1 MQGVAPSG
9 RRISGDIT
17 LTGAQLTAQ
26 AQSLRVRSPAPAHGP
41 SPRSAAHATLGR
53 DRGVALIDGMTAEQ
67 AYLFG
72 ARCGDVAGLAA
83 FAADGGDLDVWDS
96 VGRTATIHAARHR
109 HPPALEW

>member
-1 MQGVAPSG
+1 VQGVAPSG

-26 AQSLRVRSPAPAHGP
+26 SLRSPAPAHGP

-53 DRGVALIDGMTAEQ
+53 DRGVALIDSMTAEQ
-67 AYLFG
+67 AFLFA

-83 FAADGGDLDVWDS
+83 FAADGGDVDVWDS